1 MDERLLFLMY
11 RAVGLEMC
19 FQVFVSGWITLWV
32 SKFNLNS
39 FVFVHGK
46 KRWWSLRS
54 VFSIGVS
61 GNEDAEEEKHCGGYL
76 ELNTQADGSTYVG
89 IYVPKAK
96 VQALLSFIIFLVV
109 FHAVL
114 R

>member
-1 MDERLLFLMY
+1 M
-11 RAVGLEMC
+11 
-19 FQVFVSGWITLWV
+19 
-32 SKFNLNS
+32 
-39 FVFVHGK
+39 HGK

-54 VFSIGVS
+54 VFSIGIS

-76 ELNTQADGSTYVG
+76 ELNTQADGSTCVG

-109 FHAVL
+109 FHAIL
-114 R
+114 RLPVRKPQHEMFALASMSKPSTASCLPIAVSPGSKLSRGDTC